1 MSEIALG
8 EEEDAWKQLENH
20 LNGQIIDT
28 FVIPLNK
35 MQSKIDATI
44 LAPDLP
50 SALKTNLLSVQLE
63 IKSLSMQ
70 IADITD
76 TLPNQTNSD
85 LKSKSRTFNIK
96 EELSQVIKIIK
107 QVRRQDSKI
116 AISTS
121 FANINN
127 DTELLGEADRMN

>member
-1 MSEIALG
+1 
-8 EEEDAWKQLENH
+8 
-20 LNGQIIDT
+20 
-28 FVIPLNK
+28 

-121 FANINN
+121 FAGINN
-127 DTELLGEADRMN
+127 DTELMGEADRMN

>member
-121 FANINN
+121 FAGINN
-127 DTELLGEADRMN
+127 DTELMGEADRMN